1 MIKKE
6 YKTKRTL
13 TYFKANNSCISKNL
27 TINNDIKCEMQSKN
41 IISED
46 NIILLINPL
55 MIKGEATNY
64 DLNEVNK
71 FKENKPLSLSLG
83 FKVKDEQSI
92 NPKLEK
98 KNKKI
103 IKNEDKTKE
112 SENIKTKLK
121 LKKKLEDN
129 YNIGNIAKKQISNS
143 TRKNKRDAKKR
154 ENGNDLLLNKPDEI
168 ILSNPI
174 SVQELAAKICVS
186 ETEIIRTLFLDG
198 IIVNINQIL
207 DINTAISIGEKL
219 DVKIIAKEEEI
230 KNIRNDFYNDIE
242 NTEKRAPIIAVMGHV
257 DHGKTTLLDR
267 IRKTQIA
274 QKEAG
279 GITQKIGAYDVE
291 IDYKDEKKK
300 LVFLDTP
307 GHEAFSSMR
316 YRGVQVTDIAILVVA
331 ADDGVKPQTIE
342 TIKCIRE
349 WQVPLIVAINKI
361 DKDDANIENI
371 KQELTTHNVIP
382 DDWGGDTPMIPIS
395 AKEGTNMN
403 ELIEMIIL
411 VTDMLNL
418 KASKKG
424 NAQGTVLE
432 ANLDKSKGAIATLL
446 VQNGVLE
453 VGDIVVTSRHMAK
466 VRGMINSDNANVI
479 KATASSP
486 ILVWGLSDVPNI
498 GDKFEAFK
506 NEKEAKNALQNRKN
520 EAIGNVT
527 SDTTSD
533 RYSLVGANIKAV
545 INLVIKTDIQG
556 SVEAIISS
564 INQIEQEKVKI
575 RVLYA
580 SAGEITETDVD
591 FADASKSVILAFN
604 TSLAPGAK
612 KVARHLG
619 VSIKEY
625 NVIYDLFDDIQTMVD
640 DIIGPQYEEKN
651 IGRAIVRAVFPL
663 GKNYVAGS
671 FVNEGKITKGSYIK
685 VSRDGTIVYEG
696 VLSSLKQFKQ
706 DVSEIEENSEC
717 GIYIEE
723 FNEWKEN
730 DIISAFELVEKKK
743 NR

>member
-1 MIKKE
+1 MIEKK
-6 YKTKRTL
+6 YGINKTSR
-13 TYFKANNSCISKNL
+13 YSKVNWIQKYL
-27 TINNDIKCEMQSKN
+27 NKNINCKMQSNNATDEKV
-41 IISED
+41 
-46 NIILLINPL
+46 ILLINPL
-55 MIKGEATNY
+55 VIEGDKNSYSLNDTNS
-64 DLNEVNK
+64 
-71 FKENKPLSLSLG
+71 FKEVKPLEFTIDNETDG
-83 FKVKDEQSI
+83 KQ
-92 NPKLEK
+92 KLEK
-98 KNKKI
+98 KKNKI
-103 IKNEDKTKE
+103 TKNDIEVNENTK
-112 SENIKTKLK
+112 SKVK
-121 LKKKLEDN
+121 LKKRIDGTYDETSKV
-129 YNIGNIAKKQISNS
+129 KKQS
-143 TRKNKRDAKKR
+143 TSKKSKK
-154 ENGNDLLLNKPDEI
+154 EAGKELLKEKPTEI
-168 ILSNPI
+168 ALSNRV
-174 SVQELAAKICVS
+174 SVQELAEKMYVS
-186 ETEIIRTLFLDG
+186 ETDIIRTLFLDG
-198 IIVNINQIL
+198 RIININQVL
-207 DINTAISIGEKL
+207 DIDTAIRVGEQL
-219 DVKIIAKEEEI
+219 GIKIKIVDE
-230 KNIRNDFYNDIE
+230 E
-242 NTEKRAPIIAVMGHV
+242 NTNTRNNFILETDKNNLEARPPIIAVMGHV
-257 DHGKTTLLDR
+257 DHGKTTLLDK
-267 IRKTQIA
+267 IRQTQTA

-279 GITQKIGAYDVE
+279 GITQKIGAYEVNINYRE
-291 IDYKDEKKK
+291 EKRK

-316 YRGVQVTDIAILVVA
+316 SRGVQVTDLALLVVA

-342 TIKCIRE
+342 TIKCIKE
-349 WQVPLIVAINKI
+349 ANVPLIVAINKI
-361 DKDDANIENI
+361 DKDDANTDNI
-371 KQELTTHNVIP
+371 KQELSTYNVIP

>member
-1 MIKKE
+1 MIEKK
-6 YKTKRTL
+6 YGINRTSR
-13 TYFKANNSCISKNL
+13 YSKVNWIQKYL
-27 TINNDIKCEMQSKN
+27 NKNINCKMQSNNATDEKV
-41 IISED
+41 
-46 NIILLINPL
+46 ILLINPL
-55 MIKGEATNY
+55 VIEGDKNSYSLNDTNS
-64 DLNEVNK
+64 
-71 FKENKPLSLSLG
+71 FKEVKPLE
-83 FKVKDEQSI
+83 FTIDTEKDGKQ
-92 NPKLEK
+92 KLDKK
-98 KNKKI
+98 KNKI
-103 IKNEDKTKE
+103 TKNDIEV
-112 SENIKTKLK
+112 SENTKSKVK
-121 LKKKLEDN
+121 LKKRIDGTYDETSKV
-129 YNIGNIAKKQISNS
+129 KKQS
-143 TRKNKRDAKKR
+143 TSKKSKK
-154 ENGNDLLLNKPDEI
+154 EAGKELLKEKPTEI
-168 ILSNPI
+168 ALSNRV
-174 SVQELAAKICVS
+174 SVQELAEKMYVS
-186 ETEIIRTLFLDG
+186 ETDIIRTLFLDG
-198 IIVNINQIL
+198 RIININQVL
-207 DINTAISIGEKL
+207 DIDTAIRVGEQL
-219 DVKIIAKEEEI
+219 GIKIKIVDE
-230 KNIRNDFYNDIE
+230 E
-242 NTEKRAPIIAVMGHV
+242 NTNTRNNFILETDKNNLEARPPIIAVMGHV
-257 DHGKTTLLDR
+257 DHGKTTLLDK
-267 IRKTQIA
+267 IRQTQTA

-279 GITQKIGAYDVE
+279 GITQKIGAYEVNINYRE
-291 IDYKDEKKK
+291 EKRK

-316 YRGVQVTDIAILVVA
+316 SRGVQVTDLALLVVA

-342 TIKCIRE
+342 TIKCIKE
-349 WQVPLIVAINKI
+349 ANVPLIVAINKI
-361 DKDDANIENI
+361 DKDDANTNNI
-371 KQELTTHNVIP
+371 KQELSTYNVIP

>member
-1 MIKKE
+1 MIEKK
-6 YKTKRTL
+6 YGINKTSR
-13 TYFKANNSCISKNL
+13 YSKVNWIQKYL
-27 TINNDIKCEMQSKN
+27 NKNINCKMQSNNATDEKV
-41 IISED
+41 
-46 NIILLINPL
+46 ILLINPL
-55 MIKGEATNY
+55 VIEGDKNSYSLNDTNS
-64 DLNEVNK
+64 
-71 FKENKPLSLSLG
+71 FKEVKPLE
-83 FKVKDEQSI
+83 FTIDTEKDGKQ
-92 NPKLEK
+92 KLDKK
-98 KNKKI
+98 KNKI
-103 IKNEDKTKE
+103 TKNDIEV
-112 SENIKTKLK
+112 SENTKSKVK
-121 LKKKLEDN
+121 LKKRIDGTYDETSKV
-129 YNIGNIAKKQISNS
+129 KKQS
-143 TRKNKRDAKKR
+143 TSKKSKK
-154 ENGNDLLLNKPDEI
+154 EAGKELLKEKPTEI
-168 ILSNPI
+168 ALSNRV
-174 SVQELAAKICVS
+174 SVQELAEKMYVS
-186 ETEIIRTLFLDG
+186 ETDIIRTLFLDG
-198 IIVNINQIL
+198 RIININQVL
-207 DINTAISIGEKL
+207 DIDTAIRVGEQL
-219 DVKIIAKEEEI
+219 GIKIKIVDE
-230 KNIRNDFYNDIE
+230 E
-242 NTEKRAPIIAVMGHV
+242 NTNTRNNFILETDKNNLEARPPIIAVMGHV
-257 DHGKTTLLDR
+257 DHGKTTLLDK
-267 IRKTQIA
+267 IRQTQTA

-279 GITQKIGAYDVE
+279 GITQKIGAYEVNINYRE
-291 IDYKDEKKK
+291 EKRK

-316 YRGVQVTDIAILVVA
+316 SRGVQVTDLALLVVA

-342 TIKCIRE
+342 TIKCIKE
-349 WQVPLIVAINKI
+349 ANVPLIVAINKI
-361 DKDDANIENI
+361 DKDDANTNNI
-371 KQELTTHNVIP
+371 KQELSTYNVIP

>member
-1 MIKKE
+1 MIEKKYGINRTSRYSKVNWIE
-6 YKTKRTL
+6 KYLTKSL
-13 TYFKANNSCISKNL
+13 HCK
-27 TINNDIKCEMQSKN
+27 MQSNNATDEKV
-41 IISED
+41 
-46 NIILLINPL
+46 ILLINPL
-55 MIKGEATNY
+55 VIEGDKNIY
-64 DLNEVNK
+64 SLNDSNS
-71 FKENKPLSLSLG
+71 FKEVKPLEFTIDNETDG
-83 FKVKDEQSI
+83 KQ
-92 NPKLEK
+92 KLEK
-98 KNKKI
+98 KKNKI
-103 IKNEDKTKE
+103 TKNDNEV
-112 SENIKTKLK
+112 SENTKSKVK
-121 LKKKLEDN
+121 LKKRIDGTYDETSKV
-129 YNIGNIAKKQISNS
+129 KKQS
-143 TRKNKRDAKKR
+143 TSKKSKK
-154 ENGNDLLLNKPDEI
+154 EAGKDLLKEKPTEI
-168 ILSNPI
+168 TLSNRI
-174 SVQELAAKICVS
+174 SVQELAEKMYVS
-186 ETEIIRTLFLDG
+186 ETDIIRTLFLDG
-198 IIVNINQIL
+198 RIININQVL
-207 DINTAISIGEKL
+207 DLDTAIRIGEQL
-219 DVKIIAKEEEI
+219 GTKIKIVDE
-230 KNIRNDFYNDIE
+230 E
-242 NTEKRAPIIAVMGHV
+242 NTKVRNNFIIETDKNDLEARPPIIAVMGHV

-267 IRKTQIA
+267 IRQTQTA

-279 GITQKIGAYDVE
+279 GITQKIGAYEVTINYRE
-291 IDYKDEKKK
+291 EKRK

-316 YRGVQVTDIAILVVA
+316 SRGVQVTDLALLVVA

-342 TIKCIRE
+342 TIKSIKE
-349 WQVPLIVAINKI
+349 ANVPLIVAINKI
-361 DKDDANIENI
+361 DKDDANTDNI
-371 KQELTTHNVIP
+371 KQELSTYNVIA

-403 ELIEMIIL
+403 ELIEMIVL
-411 VTDMLNL
+411 VSDMLNL
-418 KASKKG
+418 KASNKG

-432 ANLDKSKGAIATLL
+432 ANLDKNKGAIATLL

-453 VGDIVVTSRHMAK
+453 VGDIVVTSKHMAK
-466 VRGMINSDNANVI
+466 VRGMINSDSTNVI

-506 NEKEAKNALQNRKN
+506 NEKEAKNALQDRKN
-520 EAIGNVT
+520 KAISNVK
-527 SDTTSD
+527 SDIKSD

-545 INLVIKTDIQG
+545 INLLIKTDIQG
-556 SVEAIISS
+556 SVEAIVSS

-651 IGRAIVRAVFPL
+651 IGRAIVKAVFPL

-685 VSRDGTIVYEG
+685 VNRDGTIVYQG

-706 DVSEIEENSEC
+706 DISEIEENSEC

>member
-1 MIKKE
+1 MVGVWSIKMIEKK
-6 YKTKRTL
+6 YGINKTSR
-13 TYFKANNSCISKNL
+13 YSKVNWIQKYL
-27 TINNDIKCEMQSKN
+27 NKNINCKMQSNNATDEKV
-41 IISED
+41 
-46 NIILLINPL
+46 ILLINPL
-55 MIKGEATNY
+55 VIEGDKNSYSLNDTNS
-64 DLNEVNK
+64 
-71 FKENKPLSLSLG
+71 FKEVKPLE
-83 FKVKDEQSI
+83 FTIDTEKDGKQ
-92 NPKLEK
+92 KLEK
-98 KNKKI
+98 KKNKI
-103 IKNEDKTKE
+103 TKNDIEVNENTK
-112 SENIKTKLK
+112 SKVK
-121 LKKKLEDN
+121 LKKRIDGTYDETSKV
-129 YNIGNIAKKQISNS
+129 KKQS
-143 TRKNKRDAKKR
+143 TSKKSKK
-154 ENGNDLLLNKPDEI
+154 EAGKELLKEKPTEI
-168 ILSNPI
+168 ALSNRV
-174 SVQELAAKICVS
+174 SVQELAEKMYVS
-186 ETEIIRTLFLDG
+186 ETDIIRTLFLDG
-198 IIVNINQIL
+198 RIININQVL
-207 DINTAISIGEKL
+207 DIDTAIRVGEQL
-219 DVKIIAKEEEI
+219 GIKIKIVDE
-230 KNIRNDFYNDIE
+230 E
-242 NTEKRAPIIAVMGHV
+242 NTNTRNNFILETDKNNLEARPPIIAVMGHV
-257 DHGKTTLLDR
+257 DHGKTTLLDK
-267 IRKTQIA
+267 IRQTQTA

-279 GITQKIGAYDVE
+279 GITQKIGAYEVNINYRE
-291 IDYKDEKKK
+291 EKRK

-316 YRGVQVTDIAILVVA
+316 SRGVQVTDLALLVVA

-342 TIKCIRE
+342 TIKCIKE
-349 WQVPLIVAINKI
+349 ANVPLIVAINKI
-361 DKDDANIENI
+361 DKDDANTDNI
-371 KQELTTHNVIP
+371 KQELSTYNVIP

>member
-1 MIKKE
+1 MIEKKYE
-6 YKTKRTL
+6 INRTSR
-13 TYFKANNSCISKNL
+13 YSKVNWIQKYL
-27 TINNDIKCEMQSKN
+27 NKNINCKMQSNNATDEKV
-41 IISED
+41 
-46 NIILLINPL
+46 ILLINPL
-55 MIKGEATNY
+55 VIEGDKNSYSLNDTNS
-64 DLNEVNK
+64 
-71 FKENKPLSLSLG
+71 FKEVKPLE
-83 FKVKDEQSI
+83 FTIDNEKDGKQ
-92 NPKLEK
+92 KLDKK
-98 KNKKI
+98 KNKI
-103 IKNEDKTKE
+103 TKNDIEV
-112 SENIKTKLK
+112 SENTKSKVK
-121 LKKKLEDN
+121 LKKRIDGTYDETSKV
-129 YNIGNIAKKQISNS
+129 KKQS
-143 TRKNKRDAKKR
+143 TSKKSKK
-154 ENGNDLLLNKPDEI
+154 EAGKELLKEKPTEI
-168 ILSNPI
+168 ALSNRV
-174 SVQELAAKICVS
+174 SVQELAEKMYVS
-186 ETEIIRTLFLDG
+186 ETDIIRTLFLDG
-198 IIVNINQIL
+198 RIININQVL
-207 DINTAISIGEKL
+207 DIDTAIRVGEQL
-219 DVKIIAKEEEI
+219 GIKIKIVDE
-230 KNIRNDFYNDIE
+230 E
-242 NTEKRAPIIAVMGHV
+242 NTNTRNNFILETDKNNLEARPPIIAVMGHV
-257 DHGKTTLLDR
+257 DHGKTTLLDK
-267 IRKTQIA
+267 IRQTQTA

-279 GITQKIGAYDVE
+279 GITQKIGAYEVNINYRE
-291 IDYKDEKKK
+291 EKRK

-316 YRGVQVTDIAILVVA
+316 SRGVQVTDLALLVVA

-342 TIKCIRE
+342 TIKCIKE
-349 WQVPLIVAINKI
+349 ANVPLIVAINKI
-361 DKDDANIENI
+361 DKDDANTNNI
-371 KQELTTHNVIP
+371 KQELSTYNVIA

>member
-1 MIKKE
+1 MIEKK
-6 YKTKRTL
+6 YGINRTL
-13 TYFKANNSCISKNL
+13 TYSKVNRIRRYFNNNL
-27 TINNDIKCEMQSKN
+27 ICKMQSNNATDEKV
-41 IISED
+41 
-46 NIILLINPL
+46 ILLINPL
-55 MIKGEATNY
+55 VIEGDKNSYSLNDTNG
-64 DLNEVNK
+64 
-71 FKENKPLSLSLG
+71 FKEIKPLE
-83 FKVKDEQSI
+83 FTIDNEKDSKQ
-92 NPKLEK
+92 KLEK
-98 KNKKI
+98 KKNKI
-103 IKNEDKTKE
+103 TKNDSEINENTK
-112 SENIKTKLK
+112 SKVK
-121 LKKKLEDN
+121 LKKRIDGTYDEASK
-129 YNIGNIAKKQISNS
+129 IKKQS
-143 TRKNKRDAKKR
+143 TGKKSKK
-154 ENGNDLLLNKPDEI
+154 ETGKELLKEKPTEI
-168 ILSNPI
+168 TLSNRV
-174 SVQELAAKICVS
+174 SVQELAEKMYVS
-186 ETEIIRTLFLDG
+186 ETDIIRTLFLDG
-198 IIVNINQIL
+198 RIININQVL
-207 DINTAISIGEKL
+207 DIDTAIRVGEQLGIKI
-219 DVKIIAKEEEI
+219 KIIDEETT
-230 KNIRNDFYNDIE
+230 NTRNNFILETNKDDLE
-242 NTEKRAPIIAVMGHV
+242 ARPPIIAVMGHV
-257 DHGKTTLLDR
+257 DHGKTTLLDK
-267 IRKTQIA
+267 IRQTQTA

-279 GITQKIGAYDVE
+279 GITQKIGAYEVD
-291 IDYKDEKKK
+291 IDYRDEKRK

-316 YRGVQVTDIAILVVA
+316 SRGVQVTDIALLVVA

-342 TIKCIRE
+342 TIKCIKE
-349 WQVPLIVAINKI
+349 ANVPLIVAINKI
-361 DKDDANIENI
+361 DKDDANTDNI
-371 KQELTTHNVIP
+371 KQELSTYNVIP
-382 DDWGGDTPMIPIS
+382 DDWGGDTPMVPIS

-403 ELIEMIIL
+403 ELIEMIVL
-411 VTDMLNL
+411 VSDMLNL

-432 ANLDKSKGAIATLL
+432 ANLDKTKGAIATLL

-453 VGDIVVTSRHMAK
+453 VGDIVVTSRHMSK
-466 VRGMINSDNANVI
+466 VRGMINSNNTNII

-498 GDKFEAFK
+498 GDQFEAFK

-520 EAIGNVT
+520 QSIGSVT
-527 SDTTSD
+527 SESTSD
-533 RYSLVGANIKAV
+533 RYSLVGANIQAV

-556 SVEAIISS
+556 SVEAIITS

-651 IGRAIVRAVFPL
+651 IGKAIVKAVFPL

-671 FVNEGKITKGSYIK
+671 FVNEGKIIKGCYIK

-717 GIYIEE
+717 GIYVEE

-730 DIISAFELVEKKK
+730 DIISAFELIEKKK
-743 NR
+743 SR

>member
-1 MIKKE
+1 MIEKK
-6 YKTKRTL
+6 YGINRTL
-13 TYFKANNSCISKNL
+13 TYSKVNRIRRYFNNNL
-27 TINNDIKCEMQSKN
+27 ICKMQSNNATDEKV
-41 IISED
+41 
-46 NIILLINPL
+46 ILLINPL
-55 MIKGEATNY
+55 VIEGDKNSYSLNDTNG
-64 DLNEVNK
+64 
-71 FKENKPLSLSLG
+71 FKEIKPLE
-83 FKVKDEQSI
+83 FTIDNEKDSKQ
-92 NPKLEK
+92 KLEK
-98 KNKKI
+98 KKNKI
-103 IKNEDKTKE
+103 TKNDSEINENTK
-112 SENIKTKLK
+112 SKVK
-121 LKKKLEDN
+121 LKKRIDGTYDEASK
-129 YNIGNIAKKQISNS
+129 IKKQS
-143 TRKNKRDAKKR
+143 TGKKSKK
-154 ENGNDLLLNKPDEI
+154 ETGKELLKEKPTEI
-168 ILSNPI
+168 TLSNRV
-174 SVQELAAKICVS
+174 SVQELAEKMYVS
-186 ETEIIRTLFLDG
+186 ETDIIRTLFLDG
-198 IIVNINQIL
+198 RIININQVL
-207 DINTAISIGEKL
+207 DIDTAIRVGEQL
-219 DVKIIAKEEEI
+219 GIKIKIVDE
-230 KNIRNDFYNDIE
+230 E
-242 NTEKRAPIIAVMGHV
+242 NTNTRNNFILETDKNNLEARPPIIAVMGHV
-257 DHGKTTLLDR
+257 DHGKTTLLDK
-267 IRKTQIA
+267 IRQTQTA

-279 GITQKIGAYDVE
+279 GITQKIGAYEVNINYRE
-291 IDYKDEKKK
+291 EKRK

-307 GHEAFSSMR
+307 CHEAFSSMR
-316 YRGVQVTDIAILVVA
+316 SRGVQVTDLALLVVA

-342 TIKCIRE
+342 TIKCIKE
-349 WQVPLIVAINKI
+349 ANVPLIVAINKI
-361 DKDDANIENI
+361 DKDDANTDNI
-371 KQELTTHNVIP
+371 KQELSTYNVIP

-564 INQIEQEKVKI
+564 INKIEQEKVKI

-717 GIYIEE
+717 GIYVEE

-730 DIISAFELVEKKK
+730 DIISAFELIEKKK
-743 NR
+743 SR

>member
-1 MIKKE
+1 MIEKK
-6 YKTKRTL
+6 YGINRTSR
-13 TYFKANNSCISKNL
+13 YSKVNWIQKYL
-27 TINNDIKCEMQSKN
+27 NKNINCKMQSNNATDEKV
-41 IISED
+41 
-46 NIILLINPL
+46 ILLINPL
-55 MIKGEATNY
+55 VIEGDKNSYSLNDTNS
-64 DLNEVNK
+64 
-71 FKENKPLSLSLG
+71 FKEVKPLE
-83 FKVKDEQSI
+83 FTIDTEKDGKQ
-92 NPKLEK
+92 KLEK
-98 KNKKI
+98 KKNKI
-103 IKNEDKTKE
+103 TKNDIEVNENTK
-112 SENIKTKLK
+112 SKVK
-121 LKKKLEDN
+121 LKKRIDGTYDETSKV
-129 YNIGNIAKKQISNS
+129 KKQS
-143 TRKNKRDAKKR
+143 TSKKSKK
-154 ENGNDLLLNKPDEI
+154 EAGKELLKEKPTEI
-168 ILSNPI
+168 ALSNRV
-174 SVQELAAKICVS
+174 SVQELAEKMYVS
-186 ETEIIRTLFLDG
+186 ETDIIRTLFLDG
-198 IIVNINQIL
+198 RIININQVL
-207 DINTAISIGEKL
+207 DIDTAIRVGEQL
-219 DVKIIAKEEEI
+219 GIKIKIVDE
-230 KNIRNDFYNDIE
+230 E
-242 NTEKRAPIIAVMGHV
+242 NTNTRNNFILETDKNNLEARPPIIAVMGHV
-257 DHGKTTLLDR
+257 DHGKTTLLDK
-267 IRKTQIA
+267 IRQTQTA

-279 GITQKIGAYDVE
+279 GITQKIGAYEVNINYRE
-291 IDYKDEKKK
+291 EKRK

-316 YRGVQVTDIAILVVA
+316 SRGVQVTDLALLVVA

-342 TIKCIRE
+342 TIKCIKE
-349 WQVPLIVAINKI
+349 ANVPLIVAVNKI
-361 DKDDANIENI
+361 DKDDANTDNI
-371 KQELTTHNVIP
+371 KQELSTYNVIP

>member
-1 MIKKE
+1 MIEKK
-6 YKTKRTL
+6 YGINKTSR
-13 TYFKANNSCISKNL
+13 YSKVNWIQKYL
-27 TINNDIKCEMQSKN
+27 NKNINCKMQSNNATDEKV
-41 IISED
+41 
-46 NIILLINPL
+46 ILLINPL
-55 MIKGEATNY
+55 VIEGDKNSYSLNDTNS
-64 DLNEVNK
+64 
-71 FKENKPLSLSLG
+71 FKEVKPLE
-83 FKVKDEQSI
+83 FTIDTEKDGKQ
-92 NPKLEK
+92 KLEK
-98 KNKKI
+98 KKNKI
-103 IKNEDKTKE
+103 TKNDIEVNENTK
-112 SENIKTKLK
+112 SKVK
-121 LKKKLEDN
+121 LKKRIDGTYDEASK
-129 YNIGNIAKKQISNS
+129 IKKQS
-143 TRKNKRDAKKR
+143 TGKKSKK
-154 ENGNDLLLNKPDEI
+154 ETGKELLKEKPTEI
-168 ILSNPI
+168 TLSNRV
-174 SVQELAAKICVS
+174 SVQELAEKMYVS
-186 ETEIIRTLFLDG
+186 ETDIIRTLFLDG
-198 IIVNINQIL
+198 RIININQVL
-207 DINTAISIGEKL
+207 DIDTAIRVGEQL
-219 DVKIIAKEEEI
+219 GIKIKIVDE
-230 KNIRNDFYNDIE
+230 E
-242 NTEKRAPIIAVMGHV
+242 NTNTRNNFILETDKNNLEARPPIIAVMGHV
-257 DHGKTTLLDR
+257 DHGKTTLLDK
-267 IRKTQIA
+267 IRQTQTA

-279 GITQKIGAYDVE
+279 GITQKIGAYEVNINYRE
-291 IDYKDEKKK
+291 EKRK

-316 YRGVQVTDIAILVVA
+316 SRGVQVTDLALLVVA

-342 TIKCIRE
+342 TIKCIKE
-349 WQVPLIVAINKI
+349 ANVPLIVAINKI
-361 DKDDANIENI
+361 DKDDANTDNI
-371 KQELTTHNVIP
+371 KQELSTYNVIP